1 MSETNVAATMK
12 AIVYDAPEQFDLR
25 EIPVPQ
31 PGPGELR
38 FRVELAGVCGTDN
51 HIHDGTF
58 FAAFPLTPGH
68 EPVGIVDA
76 LGDGVDG
83 FTVGQRIVATG
94 VGGCGNCTNCRRGRP
109 LLCANL
115 TALGVTGPG
124 AFAEYMVA
132 PAAWCFDAND
142 LAPEV
147 AVLAEPTAC
156 AIHGVERLRLAPG
169 ARALVF
175 GAGPTGLILAQ
186 LLARGGAAHV
196 TVAAPSVH
204 KLDLAVTLGIDSAV
218 RIGRDGSG
226 YNDLAAAAPDGYDV
240 VVDATG
246 ASAVTGRALPLVR
259 DGGTLLIYGVTSPD
273 ESVSISPFDVY
284 RREITI
290 TGSFAQISS
299 FPAALAAL
307 RSGRVDTTGLITH
320 RFPLDGFRE
329 ALTAVS
335 TDPTAHKVVVAP

>member
-1 MSETNVAATMK
+1 MR
-12 AIVYDAPEQFDLR
+12 AIVYDAPEVFR
-25 EIPVPQ
+25 VHEIPTPS

-38 FRVELAGVCGTDN
+38 FRVELAGVCGTDH
-51 HIHDGTF
+51 HIHDGSF

-76 LGDGVDG
+76 IGDGVDG
-83 FTVGQRIVATG
+83 FRIGQRIVATG
-94 VGGCGNCTNCRRGRP
+94 VGGCGTCSNCRRGRP

-132 PAAWCFDAND
+132 PAAWCFDASD
-142 LAPEV
+142 LTPEV

-156 AIHGVERLRLAPG
+156 AIHGVERLRVAPG
-169 ARALVF
+169 SRALVF

-186 LLARGGAAHV
+186 LLATGGAAHV
-196 TVAAPSVH
+196 TVAAPSDH
-204 KLDLAVTLGIDSAV
+204 KLRLALTLGVDAAV
-218 RIGRDGSG
+218 KIGRDGSG
-226 YNDLAAAAPDGYDV
+226 YERLTEAAPEGYDV

-246 ASAVTGRALPLVR
+246 ASAVAERALGLVR
-259 DGGTLLIYGVTSPD
+259 DGGTVLIYGVTSPN
-273 ESVSISPFDVY
+273 ESVTINPFDVY

-299 FPAALAAL
+299 FPDALAAL
-307 RSGRVDTTGLITH
+307 RSGRVLTRGLITH
-320 RFPLDGFRE
+320 RYPLDRFGD

-335 TDPTAHKVVVAP
+335 TDPTAHKVVIAP

>member
-1 MSETNVAATMK
+1 MR
-12 AIVYDAPEQFDLR
+12 AIVYDAPETFGVRD
-25 EIPVPQ
+25 VPT
-31 PGPGELR
+31 PEPAPGEIR
-38 FRVELAGVCGTDN
+38 FRVELAGVCGTDH
-51 HIHDGTF
+51 HIHDGSF

-76 LGDGVDG
+76 IGAGVDG
-83 FTVGQRIVATG
+83 FRIGQRIVANG
-94 VGGCGNCTNCRRGRP
+94 VGGCGSCANCRRGRP

-124 AFAEYMVA
+124 GFAEYMIA
-132 PAAWCFDAND
+132 PSAWCFDADD

-156 AIHGVERLRLAPG
+156 AIHGVDRLHVAPG
-169 ARALVF
+169 SSALVF

-186 LLARGGAAHV
+186 LLAKSGAAHV
-196 TVAAPSVH
+196 TVAAPSEH
-204 KLDLAVTLGIDSAV
+204 KLKLALALGVDAAV
-218 RIGRDGSG
+218 PIGRDGSG
-226 YNDLAAAAPDGYDV
+226 YERLTVGSPDGYDI

-246 ASAVTGRALPLVR
+246 AAAVTERALPLVR

-273 ESVSISPFDVY
+273 DRVAISPYDVY

-290 TGSFAQISS
+290 IGSFAQISS
-299 FPAALAAL
+299 FPDALNAL
-307 RSGRVDTTGLITH
+307 RNGRVRTEGLITH
-320 RFPLDGFRE
+320 RFPLERFGD

-335 TDPTAHKVVVAP
+335 SDPTAHKVVIAP